1 MCFSAKYREFGTFHA
16 PLSGSLAAIK
26 LVHVYGYVTCDVSAA
41 NSWSHW
47 GCSKSS
53 KEDEINVVITNS
65 DDDLLLPPSQLMTS
79 SETKWSKIAGY
90 DGSSEELVL
99 SVFSDPLSVTS
110 GQELRLWY
118 GEAFV
123 DESTSDNDGEVCCD
137 VYARYL

>member
-1 MCFSAKYREFGTFHA
+1 MCFSAKNREFGKFHA

-26 LVHVYGYVTCDVSAA
+26 LVHVYGYVTCHKPAKH
-41 NSWSHW
+41 SWSHW
-47 GCSKSS
+47 GCSVSDRK
-53 KEDEINVVITNS
+53 DEINVVITNS
-65 DDDLLLPPSQLMTS
+65 TDDLLLPPSQLITS
-79 SETKWSKIAGY
+79 SELKWSTIVGY
-90 DGSSEELVL
+90 DGSSKELVL

-123 DESTSDNDGEVCCD
+123 DKSTSDNDGEVCCD